1 MGTFFPKQTSFAQLL
16 VTSSELLVHSLCFG
30 FVLIIYWPDSL
41 HSFSKVY
48 VLLTRFHLF
57 GGRDH
62 VPQNLVCLITKKK
75 RLFGVRWDNVVFLCC
90 LMSFHHC
97 LILQI
102 TCEYFVISKVLS
114 VF

>member
-75 RLFGVRWDNVVFLCC
+75 KKKVVWCQVGQC
-90 LMSFHHC
+90 G
-97 LILQI
+97 
-102 TCEYFVISKVLS
+102 ISLLPDEFSPLS
-114 VF
+114 YPADYL